1 MGYFK
6 KFGQID
12 YGGVKAANILTV
24 VLPSH
29 LNIDKAFVYQNY
41 NVIDGETPE
50 SIADKLYKDPQLYW
64 TILVVNSIVN
74 PYTDWPIEE
83 SVFEEFV
90 SKKYGDIFGVHHFW
104 DNRIDRICDDVADAE
119 FRVIPAED
127 LPYYI
132 IPKTNLDYEREINE
146 ERREIIVINPRYVSQ
161 FVEVYN
167 RAIEGKS

>member
-6 KFGQID
+6 KFGTIKYNGED
-12 YGGVKAANILTV
+12 VANILTA
-24 VLPSH
+24 VLPSR

-41 NVIDGETPE
+41 SIADGETPE
-50 SIADKLYKDPQLYW
+50 SLAGKLYKDPQLYW
-64 TILVVNSIVN
+64 TILVVNNIVN

-90 SKKYGDIFGVHHFW
+90 RKKYTDIVGVHHFY

-119 FRVIPAED
+119 YRSMPASA

-132 IPKTNLDYEREINE
+132 IPKTNLEYEREINMA
-146 ERREIIVINPRYVSQ
+146 RREIIVVNPRYVSQ
-161 FVEVYN
+161 FVEIYH
-167 RAIEGKS
+167 RAIEGK